1 MSGRPAGTRP
11 VLELVNGSLSQADP
25 VERLHR
31 FQGWHPDIQVIAPS
45 WGGPGRYV
53 ASIPAGAIPGE
64 NREVV
69 VSSPDLAGLMDQLED
84 YLPPEPT

>member
-1 MSGRPAGTRP
+1 MSGRPTGTHRR
-11 VLELVNGSLSQADP
+11 LELVNGSLSQADP
-25 VERLHR
+25 VKRLHR
-31 FQGWHPDIQVIAPS
+31 FQVGHPEVQVIAPS

-64 NREVV
+64 NCEVV